1 MFNNNPFNEYRATLS
16 EGLKGDQHKL
26 DHDKDGDIDGKDF
39 AALRGKKKKPKD
51 KDENAI
57 MNPKVDD
64 KTAKA
69 SAVEAKEDTEVNE
82 MLGALSKKKV
92 TPAMKDRAEKMKDE
106 KPKDK
111 KEEGYYKDKQIKAQD
126 KAMGAKP
133 VPAPKKES
141 KIRESLLAVL
151 GEKFDKSNKA
161 SIHIPMGA
169 DGIDKS
175 EHGKIK
181 KDVSKVGAKVKFH
194 SNGDLSY
201 HGSDHSLSGALKQHH
216 PDDKQMSDLNHHK
229 SGKSDHSYKKED
241 VDISEDAAHT
251 KGATKPEDKVRG
263 NSNKKMM
270 DAHGK
275 PTDAGFDDEEG
286 HDDAAKA
293 GRAGP
298 KAKAR
303 NSGDATNNGDKK
315 VINKVKE
322 AYASMYEKEEVNGD

>member
-1 MFNNNPFNEYRATLS
+1 MFGNNPFNEHRAALE

-51 KDENAI
+51 KEENAT

-69 SAVEAKEDTEVNE
+69 STVEAKEDTEVNE

-92 TPAMKDRAEKMKDE
+92 TPAMKDRAAKMQDE
-106 KPKDK
+106 KPKGK

-151 GEKFDKSNKA
+151 EDKK
-161 SIHIPMGA
+161 
-169 DGIDKS
+169 
-175 EHGKIK
+175 
-181 KDVSKVGAKVKFH
+181 
-194 SNGDLSY
+194 
-201 HGSDHSLSGALKQHH
+201 
-216 PDDKQMSDLNHHK
+216 
-229 SGKSDHSYKKED
+229 
-241 VDISEDAAHT
+241 HT
-251 KGATKPEDKVRG
+251 KGAAKAEDPVRG

-303 NSGDATNNGDKK
+303 NSGDATNHGDKK

-322 AYASMYEKEEVNGD
+322 AYASMYAEKVEEDIQEAEQLDELSPELLHKAADKQSKRTTRIGSLASKQTAAGRNSDKADKMYDKSKARQDRFRKAANAAGDRDAEKKFQASKGK

>member
-39 AALRGKKKKPKD
+39 AALRGKKKPKD
-51 KDENAI
+51 KEENAK

-92 TPAMKDRAEKMKDE
+92 TPAMKDRAAKMQDE

-111 KEEGYYKDKQIKAQD
+111 KEEGYYKDKQIKDQD

-133 VPAPKKES
+133 VPKPAPKKES

-151 GEKFDKSNKA
+151 EDKK
-161 SIHIPMGA
+161 
-169 DGIDKS
+169 
-175 EHGKIK
+175 
-181 KDVSKVGAKVKFH
+181 
-194 SNGDLSY
+194 
-201 HGSDHSLSGALKQHH
+201 
-216 PDDKQMSDLNHHK
+216 
-229 SGKSDHSYKKED
+229 
-241 VDISEDAAHT
+241 HT
-251 KGATKPEDKVRG
+251 KGAAKAEDPVRG

>member
-1 MFNNNPFNEYRATLS
+1 MFSNNPFNEYRAALS

-39 AALRGKKKKPKD
+39 AALRGKKKKSKD
-51 KDENAI
+51 KDENAT

-64 KTAKA
+64 KTAK
-69 SAVEAKEDTEVNE
+69 STAVEAKEDTEVNE

-92 TPAMKDRAEKMKDE
+92 TPAMKDRAEKMQDE
-106 KPKDK
+106 KPKGK
-111 KEEGYYKDKQIKAQD
+111 KEGYYKDKQIKAQD

-151 GEKFDKSNKA
+151 EEKDK
-161 SIHIPMGA
+161 
-169 DGIDKS
+169 
-175 EHGKIK
+175 
-181 KDVSKVGAKVKFH
+181 
-194 SNGDLSY
+194 
-201 HGSDHSLSGALKQHH
+201 
-216 PDDKQMSDLNHHK
+216 
-229 SGKSDHSYKKED
+229 
-241 VDISEDAAHT
+241 HT
-251 KGATKPEDKVRG
+251 KGAAKAEDPVRG
-263 NSNKKMM
+263 NSSKKMM

-275 PTDAGFDDEEG
+275 PQDAGYDDEEG

-303 NSGDATNNGDKK
+303 NSGDATNHGDKK

-322 AYASMYEKEEVNGD
+322 AYASMYEKKDEVEEDVQEAEQLDELSPEKLHKAADKQSARTTRIGSLASKQAAAGRNSDKADKMYDKSKARQDRFRKAANAAGDRDAEKAYQASKGK

>member
-1 MFNNNPFNEYRATLS
+1 MFGNNPFNEYRATLS

-39 AALRGKKKKPKD
+39 AALRGKKKKSKD
-51 KDENAI
+51 KDENAT

-69 SAVEAKEDTEVNE
+69 TAVEAKEDTEVNE

-92 TPAMKDRAEKMKDE
+92 TPAMKDRAEKMQDE
-106 KPKDK
+106 KPKGK

-151 GEKFDKSNKA
+151 EDKK
-161 SIHIPMGA
+161 
-169 DGIDKS
+169 
-175 EHGKIK
+175 
-181 KDVSKVGAKVKFH
+181 
-194 SNGDLSY
+194 
-201 HGSDHSLSGALKQHH
+201 
-216 PDDKQMSDLNHHK
+216 
-229 SGKSDHSYKKED
+229 
-241 VDISEDAAHT
+241 HT
-251 KGATKPEDKVRG
+251 KGAEKAEDPVRG

-303 NSGDATNNGDKK
+303 NGGDATNHGDKK

-322 AYASMYEKEEVNGD
+322 AYASMYAKKDEVEEDIQEAEQLDELSPEKLHKAADQQSKRTTRIGALASKMAAAGRNSDKADKMYDKSKARQDRLRKGANAAGDRDAEKAYQASKRK

>member
-1 MFNNNPFNEYRATLS
+1 MFGNNPFNEYRATLS

-39 AALRGKKKKPKD
+39 AALRGKKKKSKD
-51 KDENAI
+51 KDENAT

-92 TPAMKDRAEKMKDE
+92 TPAMKDRAEKMQDE
-106 KPKDK
+106 KPKGK

-151 GEKFDKSNKA
+151 EDKK
-161 SIHIPMGA
+161 
-169 DGIDKS
+169 
-175 EHGKIK
+175 
-181 KDVSKVGAKVKFH
+181 
-194 SNGDLSY
+194 
-201 HGSDHSLSGALKQHH
+201 
-216 PDDKQMSDLNHHK
+216 
-229 SGKSDHSYKKED
+229 
-241 VDISEDAAHT
+241 HT
-251 KGATKPEDKVRG
+251 KGAAKAEDPIRG

-303 NSGDATNNGDKK
+303 NSGDATNHGDKK

-322 AYASMYEKEEVNGD
+322 AYASMYAKKDEVEEDIQEAEQLDELSPDLLHRAADKQSKRTTRIGSLASKQTAAGRSSDRADKMYDKSKDRQDRLRKAANAAGDRDAEKKYQASKGK

>member
-1 MFNNNPFNEYRATLS
+1 MFGNNPFNEHRAALE

-39 AALRGKKKKPKD
+39 AALRGKKKKSKN
-51 KDENAI
+51 KDENAT
-57 MNPKVDD
+57 MNPKIDD

-92 TPAMKDRAEKMKDE
+92 TPAMKDRAEKMQDE

-133 VPAPKKES
+133 VPKPAPKKES

-151 GEKFDKSNKA
+151 EDKK
-161 SIHIPMGA
+161 
-169 DGIDKS
+169 
-175 EHGKIK
+175 
-181 KDVSKVGAKVKFH
+181 
-194 SNGDLSY
+194 
-201 HGSDHSLSGALKQHH
+201 
-216 PDDKQMSDLNHHK
+216 
-229 SGKSDHSYKKED
+229 
-241 VDISEDAAHT
+241 HT
-251 KGATKPEDKVRG
+251 KGAAKAEDPVRG

-303 NSGDATNNGDKK
+303 NSGDATNHGDKK

>member
-1 MFNNNPFNEYRATLS
+1 MFGNNPFNEYRATLS

-39 AALRGKKKKPKD
+39 AALRGKKKKSKD
-51 KDENAI
+51 KDENAT

-69 SAVEAKEDTEVNE
+69 TAVEAKEDTEVNE

-92 TPAMKDRAEKMKDE
+92 TPAMKDRAEKMQDE
-106 KPKDK
+106 KPKGK
-111 KEEGYYKDKQIKAQD
+111 KEGYYKDKQIKAQD

-151 GEKFDKSNKA
+151 EDKK
-161 SIHIPMGA
+161 
-169 DGIDKS
+169 
-175 EHGKIK
+175 
-181 KDVSKVGAKVKFH
+181 
-194 SNGDLSY
+194 
-201 HGSDHSLSGALKQHH
+201 
-216 PDDKQMSDLNHHK
+216 
-229 SGKSDHSYKKED
+229 
-241 VDISEDAAHT
+241 HT
-251 KGATKPEDKVRG
+251 KGAAKAEDPIRG

-303 NSGDATNNGDKK
+303 NGGDATNHGDKK

-322 AYASMYEKEEVNGD
+322 AYASMYAKKDEVEEDIQEAEQLDELSPDLLHRAADKQSKRTTRIGSLASKQTAAGRSSDRADKMYDKSKDRQDRLRKAANAAGDRDAEKKYQASKGK